1 MGTDRRISGD
11 ALRRPSPRR
20 RTGESGTATS
30 SQRVRADLL
39 DARPDFPVPALHVG
53 AHDAYLGIVSKFE
66 PRRAPDP
73 PGRNDLAT
81 SFKDLHGWLPLASDA
96 RFIRLVGLLGECRA
110 NDDGCL
116 SPASETLPDLP
127 IQNYNRSFPQA
138 LLHRTAGWACSSDQR
153 ADDRGPSGPALVG
166 SSRPSFVTSAR
177 RWSRRTGRG
186 TWPPRFAAGSS
197 PPYLLACAAA
207 ATETE
212 IRQVQHA

>member
-73 PGRNDLAT
+73 PGRNDL
-81 SFKDLHGWLPLASDA
+81 
-96 RFIRLVGLLGECRA
+96 
-110 NDDGCL
+110 
-116 SPASETLPDLP
+116 P
-127 IQNYNRSFPQA
+127 IQNYNRSFPQSFHQA

-177 RWSRRTGRG
+177 RWSGERAGGPGRRVSRRAHRRHTCWHARPR
-186 TWPPRFAAGSS
+186 PPRQRSVKSS
-197 PPYLLACAAA
+197 MPEVAELRTTKRMVICG
-207 ATETE
+207 
-212 IRQVQHA
+212 R